1 MVRSIQ
7 AVVLAIYG
15 INQSFKPANTTY
27 SYGHARI
34 EVICGLVNGVFLLS
48 VSLMMGIE
56 VHVLVAGCWQAGC
69 ARRTMVVLVVVLPR
83 CGSRQEWRN
92 CCCASPEIIS
102 QTTARVT
109 ICSH

>member
-1 MVRSIQ
+1 MVRCIQ

-56 VHVLVAGCWQAGC
+56 VHVLVAGK
-69 ARRTMVVLVVVLPR
+69 RV
-83 CGSRQEWRN
+83 
-92 CCCASPEIIS
+92 
-102 QTTARVT
+102 ARVGLWW
-109 ICSH
+109 CSHAAGAGKSGAIVAAPPPK